1 MKFNFKWGDNNRQE
15 MTPELVQYKVNTYT
29 HPNVIKGAEHLG
41 MKQCKVCGEW
51 FAPKRVN
58 QVCCGAE
65 CSEKNKRITRDEWNA
80 KRREKRVRQL
90 SSGTARRSVTFLP
103 TVGYGKPVVRRN
115 GRTWTPPIK
124 PCKVCGKEF
133 SAVTG
138 RQVYCSSEC
147 ARAGQC
153 QSSAAYYARKK
164 RQQAT
169 KTQTVATPAAKTDAS
184 TVPATT
190 HAVPVGNVKAQDFWT
205 KQANTITK
213 LIKAGMDEEFVAEY
227 LQMVFGNK

>member
-41 MKQCKVCGEW
+41 
-51 FAPKRVN
+51 
-58 QVCCGAE
+58 
-65 CSEKNKRITRDEWNA
+65 
-80 KRREKRVRQL
+80 
-90 SSGTARRSVTFLP
+90 
-103 TVGYGKPVVRRN
+103 
-115 GRTWTPPIK
+115 IK

-147 ARAGQC
+147 ARVGQC
-153 QSSAAYYARKK
+153 QSSAAFYARKK
-164 RQQAT
+164 RQQTT
-169 KTQTVATPAAKTDAS
+169 KTQTVATPSAKTDAS

-190 HAVPVGNVKAQDFWT
+190 HAVPAGNVKAQDFWT
-205 KQANTITK
+205 KQANTIAK